1 MNPPV
6 TAVGHPGERRDLNP
20 TLVFVYMFDY
30 NMGMETVTR
39 LDVGRIATIVDDLAS
54 LVAADPAELIGIVGQ
69 LERLKNAAAAAQAK
83 ATVEL
88 REIREAEARGAGRNV
103 NRVGASVAGEV
114 GLARHESPHR
124 ASILVGLAGVLAA
137 EMPHTMAA
145 FSAGEVSEWRVT
157 VLVRETACLSREH
170 RTAVD
175 AELGPT
181 LATLSTREVAAE
193 ARKIAYRLDPHSVIG
208 RIGKAEADRNVTIR
222 PAADCMT
229 RFSAL
234 LPVAQGVAAF
244 AALTQAADAA
254 RAAGDARSRN
264 QVMADTLVARVT
276 GQETAEDVTVEVQVV
291 ITDDALLGASDTPA
305 RLTGYGPIPAGIGRR
320 LAARAGEKLRA
331 WIRRLYSPPGTGR
344 LVAMESGRRRFP
356 AGLAAF
362 IAVRDEVCR
371 TPWCDAPIRHTDH
384 LTPAAAGGP
393 TTTSNGQG
401 LCEQCNYLK
410 EHPGWHHTMNADGTI
425 TVRTPTGHQHHSRPP
440 TLPHTSKRGRFI
452 VDLNYF
458 GTAA

>member
-1 MNPPV
+1 MGAPSRRDTALTTMV
-6 TAVGHPGERRDLNP
+6 TAVTDL
-20 TLVFVYMFDY
+20 TC
-30 NMGMETVTR
+30 G
-39 LDVGRIATIVDDLAS
+39 
-54 LVAADPAELIGIVGQ
+54 DPVEIIDQ
-69 LERLKNAAAAAQAK
+69 ITELERLKNAAAAAQARL
-83 ATVEL
+83 TVEL
-88 REIREAEARGAGRNV
+88 REIREAQARSTGRNV
-103 NRVGASVAGEV
+103 RRVAGSVAGEI

-124 ASILVGLAGVLAA
+124 ANSLVGLAGVLAA

-145 FSAGEVSEWRVT
+145 FSTGDLSEWRAT
-157 VLVRETACLSREH
+157 VLARETACLSRQH
-170 RTAVD
+170 RMVVD
-175 AELGPT
+175 AELGPK
-181 LATLSTREVAAE
+181 LIALSTREIAAE
-193 ARKIAYRLDPHSVIG
+193 ARRVAYRLDPDSVVE